1 MNEGKRERERER
13 LCVRNDRASTES
25 RLLERDSAARTPKP
39 INISSRKSAVVPS
52 QPFLS
57 SLPLLSFSSSDRA
70 SKTTE
75 AKFSQTK
82 RRILFDSFSILPDKN
97 RRIFFNKI
105 EKREENGRRF
115 LKLRYNWLG

>member
-1 MNEGKRERERER
+1 M
-13 LCVRNDRASTES
+13 RNDRASTES

-57 SLPLLSFSSSDRA
+57 SPFFPSPLLTVHQKQRRPSFLKSS
-70 SKTTE
+70 
-75 AKFSQTK
+75 SQTK

>member
-75 AKFSQTK
+75 AKFSQIFFSNEEK
-82 RRILFDSFSILPDKN
+82 NPFRFFFDSS
-97 RRIFFNKI
+97 
-105 EKREENGRRF
+105 G
-115 LKLRYNWLG
+115 